1 MNITS
6 TIKPEKTIM
15 EIESILLKFGAKG
28 IIKEYEGNNLD
39 SITFYIK
46 KGEQNIAFKLP
57 MKLEKMR
64 MIIINAVDE
73 RKLPSK
79 FRNEPHRSEKAQI
92 VGWRIIKDWI
102 KSQLSIYEIDFA
114 DPIELL
120 LPYVYNIK
128 EKQTFYEKLKTNP
141 NLLLEY
147 NK

>member
-28 IIKEYEGNNLD
+28 IIKEYEGNSLD
-39 SITFYIK
+39 SIAFYIK
-46 KGEQNIAFKLP
+46 KEEQNIAFKLP

-79 FRNEPHRSEKAQI
+79 FRDEPHRSEKAQI

-114 DPIELL
+114 DPLELL
-120 LPYVYNIK
+120 LPYMYDIK

-147 NK
+147 NE